1 MSFEDERHAIE
12 GRFEDNYSSTDVKFE
27 NTPFKQPSE
36 ASWVAL
42 TILPGNGQQMSI
54 GTGSSSRLKRF
65 AGIIQIDI
73 FTKENVGSKAARD
86 LADTVA
92 AVFDS
97 VQFSN
102 GSSGTITTRVPS
114 LSTLG
119 VENGWLHS
127 VVSVAYHRSK
137 FS

>member
-1 MSFEDERHAIE
+1 M
-12 GRFEDNYSSTDVKFE
+12 
-27 NTPFKQPSE
+27 
-36 ASWVAL
+36 
-42 TILPGNGQQMSI
+42 
-54 GTGSSSRLKRF
+54 KRF

-73 FTKENVGSKAARD
+73 YTKENEGTKTAKD

-92 AVFDS
+92 AIFDS

-114 LSTLG
+114 FQTLG
-119 VENGWLHS
+119 VLDGWLHS